1 MPSGLQIRPMEE
13 RAPKPMRSAYG
24 SQVEQFFAPS
34 MRKWYGEEGV
44 DRRVDA
50 MQGLY
55 EEYGSPQFAFR
66 PEEDDRRGSYD
77 PWSRKVLLK
86 QSLGD
91 REGFRPGYGATPG
104 DRARRATSLEDTALE
119 ELAHVAQQKEN
130 SPIWQKEIYENP
142 NARLHPFSKKGRR
155 AMKSELGQNLL
166 TAVGG
171 LREGKLKSYLADKFY
186 NMAGYGDPNTVEYDA
201 HKVRSPALKERYFQQ
216 LGEMA
221 GGRRR

>member
-86 QSLGD
+86 QHLPILLLV
-91 REGFRPGYGATPG
+91 F
-104 DRARRATSLEDTALE
+104 LL
-119 ELAHVAQQKEN
+119 LHVGN
-130 SPIWQKEIYENP
+130 RLY
-142 NARLHPFSKKGRR
+142 LHP
-155 AMKSELGQNLL
+155 
-166 TAVGG
+166 
-171 LREGKLKSYLADKFY
+171 
-186 NMAGYGDPNTVEYDA
+186 PN
-201 HKVRSPALKERYFQQ
+201 FF
-216 LGEMA
+216 
-221 GGRRR
+221 

>member
-55 EEYGSPQFAFR
+55 EEYGSPEFVEI
-66 PEEDDRRGSYD
+66 PEDSPRGGSYD
-77 PWSRKVLLK
+77 PWSKKVNLK
-86 QSLGD
+86 RSLGD
-91 REGFRPGYGATPG
+91 ANITYYPREGGE
-104 DRARRATSLEDTALE
+104 RRATKLEDVALE
-119 ELAHVAQQKEN
+119 ELAHVAQQKER
-130 SPIWQKEIYENP
+130 SPIWEAERFENP
-142 NARLHPFSKKGRR
+142 NALIHPFSKKGRR

-166 TAVGG
+166 NAVGH
-171 LREGKLKSYLADKFY
+171 LPEGRFRKHLSSKFY

-201 HKVRSPALKERYFQQ
+201 HQVRSPVIKDRYFQQ

-221 GGRRR
+221 GGIKG